1 MQEITPAFIRSL
13 AAVNGITIADEQLE
27 SVRKQY
33 ESFIRTLMEIEA
45 VPLTPEVDP
54 AVIFGL
60 APAAMTT
67 PRGDR

>member
-13 AAVNGITIADEQLE
+13 AAANGITITDEQLE
-27 SVRKQY
+27 PVRTQY
-33 ESFIRTLMEIEA
+33 ESFMRTLRQIEA
-45 VPLTPEVDP
+45 VPLTPEMDP

-67 PRGDR
+67 PEDGR

>member
-1 MQEITPAFIRSL
+1 MQEITPEFIRSL
-13 AAVNGITIADEQLE
+13 AAANGITITDDQLE
-27 SVRKQY
+27 PVRKQY
-33 ESFIRTLMEIEA
+33 ESFLRTLTQIEA

-67 PRGDR
+67 PGNGR